1 MEAQEILALIA
12 THGVLEEK
20 LCSCDPRN
28 PDFYYDIEDHTE
40 QEWEQLANNP
50 NCYCENCFDG
60 RTKLAQTLLTIK
72 LGLMK

>member
-20 LCSCDPRN
+20 LCYYDVRN
-28 PDFYYDIEDHTE
+28 PDCILIDDIYSEDE
-40 QEWEQLANNP
+40 IKAFQNRKD
-50 NCYCENCFDG
+50 CYCENCFDG
-60 RTKLAQTLLTIK
+60 RTKFAQTLLAIK